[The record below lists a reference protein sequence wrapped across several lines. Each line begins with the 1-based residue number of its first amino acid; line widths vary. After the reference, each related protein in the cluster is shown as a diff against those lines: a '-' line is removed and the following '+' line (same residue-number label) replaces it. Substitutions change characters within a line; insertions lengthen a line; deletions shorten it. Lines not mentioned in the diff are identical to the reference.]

1 MKSVTHVLRNNT
13 LVDHVQK
20 TVAILCLAFLCSQHA
35 VALPTAGWL
44 EHAHIMPDGFSMKA
58 KLDTGADN
66 SSINAR
72 KITTFFKDGSD
83 WARFSVRNFEGDKL
97 VIERPIIRTTT
108 IKRHNGDH
116 QDRPVIELSL
126 CIDGII
132 KTVEVNLVDRSK
144 LNYQLL
150 IGRNFMRNSLLVDSA
165 KEYIL
170 PDRCTHDLDS
180 GGLSSDASTTDVSA
194 SEE

>member
-1 MKSVTHVLRNNT
+1 MLADYLRKT
-13 LVDHVQK
+13 LVTLLLTFVC
-20 TVAILCLAFLCSQHA
+20 IQHA
-35 VALPTAGWL
+35 SALTTAGWV
-44 EHAHIMPDGFSMKA
+44 EYAYIMPDRFSMRA
-58 KLDTGADN
+58 KLDTGADTT
-66 SSINAR
+66 SINAR
-72 KITTFFKDGSD
+72 KITTFIRDGSD

-97 VIERPIIRTTT
+97 VIERPIVRTTT

-126 CIDGII
+126 CIDGIT

-150 IGRNFMRNSLLVDSA
+150 IGRNYMRNSLLVDSA

-170 PDRCTHDLDS
+170 PDHCVHDLGSGDLTSGDS
-180 GGLSSDASTTDVSA
+180 S

>member
-1 MKSVTHVLRNNT
+1 MLAGHLRKAAVS
-13 LVDHVQK
+13 L
-20 TVAILCLAFLCSQHA
+20 LLAFACSQNA
-35 VALPTAGWL
+35 AALTTAGWI
-44 EHAHIMPDGFSMKA
+44 EYAYIMPDRFAMKA
-58 KLDTGADN
+58 KLDTGADTT
-66 SSINAR
+66 SINAR
-72 KITTFFKDGSD
+72 KVTTFFKGGSD
-83 WARFSVRNFEGDKL
+83 WARFSVSNFEGDKL
-97 VIERPIIRTTT
+97 VIERPIVRTTT

-126 CIDGII
+126 CIDGIT

-150 IGRNFMRNSLLVDSA
+150 IGRNYMRNSLLVDSA

-170 PDRCTHDLDS
+170 PESCGHDLTS
-180 GGLSSDASTTDVSA
+180 GGLGSDASVTDVST